1 MNIAQAST
9 FFSGSILV
17 MCGFIVVC
25 IGIIVINNLFHKY
38 WKPIPLFKMP
48 DYRFVTEEEL
58 KAVEPIV
65 ETVKPKA
72 K

>member
-1 MNIAQAST
+1 MNIAQAAT

-58 KAVEPIV
+58 KAVEPVV

>member
-38 WKPIPLFKMP
+38 WKPVPMFKMQ

-58 KAVEPIV
+58 KAVEPVV

>member
-25 IGIIVINNLFHKY
+25 VGIIVINNLFHKY
-38 WKPIPLFKMP
+38 WKPVPLFKIS
-48 DYRFVTEEEL
+48 DYPTSRFMTDEEQT
-58 KAVEPIV
+58 AV